1 MKSARGLRTT
11 LAALRL
17 AGEKF
22 RPLAWPLKSVFI
34 KAKLQLLIR
43 ITKVD
48 WPSSF
53 ARLRKGDV
61 VRQAAIR
68 AESTL
73 RLLVV

>member
-1 MKSARGLRTT
+1 M
-11 LAALRL
+11 ALRL

-22 RPLAWPLKSVFI
+22 RPLAWPLQSVFI

-43 ITKVD
+43 ITKVE

-53 ARLRKGDV
+53 ARLRKATV
-61 VRQAAIR
+61 VRQAALR

-73 RLLVV
+73 RLIVV